1 MSLEIKALHKNA
13 FREIFNLIDKDKV
26 KNKKQLISLIIFT
39 KKGWKN

>member
-26 KNKKQLISLIIFT
+26 KNIDSFI
-39 KKGWKN
+39 

>member
-26 KNKKQLISLIIFT
+26 TS
-39 KKGWKN
+39 KGL

>member
-26 KNKKQLISLIIFT
+26 KIHIF
-39 KKGWKN
+39 

>member
-26 KNKKQLISLIIFT
+26 IFLI
-39 KKGWKN
+39 

>member
-26 KNKKQLISLIIFT
+26 I
-39 KKGWKN
+39 